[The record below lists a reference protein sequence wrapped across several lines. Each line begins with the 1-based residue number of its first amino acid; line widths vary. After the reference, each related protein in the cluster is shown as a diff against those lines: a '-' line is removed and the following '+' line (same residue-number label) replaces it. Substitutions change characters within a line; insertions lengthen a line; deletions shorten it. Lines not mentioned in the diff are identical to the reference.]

1 GATSEGTT
9 RGGETEQCDGPPQA
23 QAGGRQKK
31 GRATAASKEELISIP
46 EYSPNNEI
54 EQGFMSHNQ
63 ALKDLMDLTG
73 SVTHTKLPS
82 ESTIGDC
89 NKNLIRGVVSPM
101 TDSKLIGV
109 APPSSNKL
117 SV

>member
-9 RGGETEQCDGPPQA
+9 RGGETEQCDGPSQA
-23 QAGGRQKK
+23 QAGRRQKK
-31 GRATAASKEELISIP
+31 GRAELISIP
-46 EYSPNNEI
+46 ECSPDNEI
-54 EQGFMSHNQ
+54 EHGLMSHNQ

-109 APPSSNKL
+109 APPSSNLL